1 MTSASK
7 RKGSEAERDVVKY
20 LRRKGWASAERA
32 YGAGRPDDVG
42 DISGL
47 ESVCIE
53 VKNQKQMDLSGWLKE
68 LAVETKNARAET
80 GAVVHKKRGT
90 ANVAEWY
97 ATMPVAW
104 WVELLR
110 KAGY

>member
-1 MTSASK
+1 MTTASK

-20 LRRKGWASAERA
+20 LRRRGWSSAERA

-47 ESVCIE
+47 EGVCIE
-53 VKNQKQMDLSGWLKE
+53 VKNQKQINLAGWVEE
-68 LAVETKNARAET
+68 LIVEMRNARAET
-80 GAVVHKKRGT
+80 GAVVHKRRGKSS
-90 ANVAEWY
+90 VAEWY
-97 ATMPVAW
+97 ATMPVSD
-104 WVELLR
+104 WVDLLR

>member
-1 MTSASK
+1 MTTASK

-20 LRRKGWASAERA
+20 LRRKGWTSAERA

-47 ESVCIE
+47 ENVCIE
-53 VKNQKQMDLSGWLKE
+53 VKNHKQLDLAGWLNE
-68 LAVETKNARAET
+68 LAVEVKNARATT
-80 GAVVHKKRGT
+80 GVVIHKKRGK
-90 ANVAEWY
+90 ADVAEWY

-104 WVELLR
+104 WVDLLR
-110 KAGY
+110 KAKY